1 MNILTFNSY
10 YIHLMQTQTQTQVSR
25 NKFQTLVSFPMTNG
39 ETTRLMVEPLSQED
53 IAAGWNLVTPHKTD
67 DGTIFHFSVYLS
79 QLPSQLW
86 SKLRYA
92 VNEEDVQIDEYRT
105 IKDKIYYYSV
115 KYSKSD
121 YYAKQLYQLVM
132 TEYNYANK
140 SKIADLVHKLEKQNV
155 KGWLMIK
162 ARSMLV

>member
-1 MNILTFNSY
+1 
-10 YIHLMQTQTQTQVSR
+10 MQTQAQTQHAEQVQVSR
-25 NKFQTLVSFPMTNG
+25 NKFQTLVSFPMTNQ
-39 ETTRLMVEPLSQED
+39 ETLKYMVEPLSQED
-53 IAAGWNLVTPHKTD
+53 IAAGWNLVTPTKTD

-79 QLPSQLW
+79 QLPPHLW
-86 SKLRYA
+86 SKLRH
-92 VNEEDVQIDEYRT
+92 VTNENNIQIDEYKN
-105 IKDKIYYYSV
+105 IKDKIYFYSV

-132 TEYNYANK
+132 SEHYYANK

-162 ARSMLV
+162 ARSMLL